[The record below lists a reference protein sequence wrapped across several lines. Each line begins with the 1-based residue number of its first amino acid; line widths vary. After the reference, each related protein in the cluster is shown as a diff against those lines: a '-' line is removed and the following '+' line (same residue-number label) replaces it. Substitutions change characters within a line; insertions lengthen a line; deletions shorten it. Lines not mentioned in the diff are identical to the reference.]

1 MAKQTRS
8 IQKKTLNAPEE
19 IRTFDKGKV
28 ELATVGT
35 VTFGRASFEP
45 GWKWSESVK
54 PIVKTDYCEAPHVQ
68 YHVSGRLKI
77 RMADGS
83 EEEFGPGDVGTTP
96 PGHDAWVVGDEPVVV
111 IDISGMREY
120 VKPAAK
126 RGARNSRNEKQTKRN
141 AETSEKQMRGQCVFQ
156 SQMIGADASY
166 SSISNEFRAQSPARV
181 LVIY

>member
-8 IQKKTLNAPEE
+8 IQKKTLNAPDE

-45 GWKWSESVK
+45 GSKWSESVK
-54 PIVKTDYCEAPHVQ
+54 PIVKTDYCEAPHIQ
-68 YHVSGRLKI
+68 YHVSGRLRI

-111 IDISGMREY
+111 IDISGMKEY
-120 VKPAAK
+120 AKPAPK
-126 RGARNSRNEKQTKRN
+126 RELENSRNEKRKRN
-141 AETSEKQMRGQCVFQ
+141 AEASEKQMRGQCVFQ
-156 SQMIGADASY
+156 ITDDWADASFG
-166 SSISNEFRAQSPARV
+166 STLRKTRKR
-181 LVIY
+181 